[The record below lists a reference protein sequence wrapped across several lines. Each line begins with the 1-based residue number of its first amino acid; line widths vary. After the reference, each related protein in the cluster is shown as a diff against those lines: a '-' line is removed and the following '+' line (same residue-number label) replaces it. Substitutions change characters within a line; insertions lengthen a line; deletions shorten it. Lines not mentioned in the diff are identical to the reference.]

1 MMNINEI
8 HIPYKKLI
16 LAGMISLLVACGSDN
31 DDPAPPPP
39 EDNNPPIANPSSAE
53 TTIGTSI
60 VIDALAN
67 DTDPDGDPLTIETV
81 IVTSGAG
88 TALIQDNQ
96 ILFVSDEVGATTLN
110 YTISDGKGGEAE
122 SIVTVV
128 VLSGEVA
135 LAYVGSNTCISCHT
149 DKKTFFET
157 GHNFKLTKVN
167 GEKPI
172 YPFSSIPNG
181 ILEFFDVNNT
191 LGNPSSWADISYV
204 IGGYKSS
211 TMFIDQNGYIMTG
224 NAVGTFPVPEGTE
237 ANAHMVWPFHPN
249 DAPDANGYDYCG
261 RCHTTGW
268 QDYTEGAGDNRNLN
282 RQDDMPGMGGTFA
295 MTGVQCESCH
305 GAGSE
310 HVKGPSKHN
319 IVKLAEARV
328 TGDYTADDMGYGKA
342 ATCQECHTTDDA
354 VRRYPDY
361 QSPFE
366 QAFGGVTLNAR
377 LLRTSGFGPEGR
389 RDGRGGR
396 HAATTLIGTDPDT
409 GEAMGKKKDFT
420 CSTCHNPHR
429 SELNQDKPGH
439 EDAMV
444 RQCSDC
450 HTKEFAD
457 VPGSEIASAAHEF
470 IAKCTDCHM
479 PSSSHLL
486 KIDLEGAKD
495 DPRHFSADG
504 EYMKPWLRAYDSCSG
519 CHADDYDARAAK
531 IGQIHKY

>member
-1 MMNINEI
+1 M
-8 HIPYKKLI
+8 KKLYGPSVP
-16 LAGMISLLVACGSDN
+16 LKMLTAAMLLSLLSACGSDN
-31 DDPAPPPP
+31 DDPLPPP

-53 TTIGTSI
+53 TTIGSSI
-60 VIDALAN
+60 LIDALAN

-81 IVTSGAG
+81 TVTSGAG
-88 TALIQDNQ
+88 TALIKDNK
-96 ILFVSDEVGATTLN
+96 ILFVSDKIGATMLN

-122 SIVTVV
+122 SVVTVV

-149 DKKTFFET
+149 DKKTFLES
-157 GHNFKLTKVN
+157 GHNFKLTKVVN
-167 GEKPI
+167 GEEPL
-172 YPFSSIPNG
+172 YPFTSLSGAIE
-181 ILEFFDVNNT
+181 LMDVNNS
-191 LGNPSSWADISYV
+191 LGNPAGWEDIGYV
-204 IGGYKSS
+204 IGGYKS
-211 TMFIDQNGYIMTG
+211 FANYIDKNGYILTG
-224 NAVGTFPVPEGTE
+224 NKASTVPASKGEQVKYMFPF
-237 ANAHMVWPFHPN
+237 AAN
-249 DAPDANGYDYCG
+249 DAPDSHGYDYCG

-295 MTGVQCESCH
+295 MAGVQCESCH

-319 IVKLAEARV
+319 IVKLADARV
-328 TGDYTADDMGYGKA
+328 PGDYTADDMGYGKPA
-342 ATCQECHTTDDA
+342 KCQECHTTDDA

-366 QAFGGVTLNAR
+366 QEFGGVTLNAR
-377 LLRTSGFGPEGR
+377 IHVMGDFGPDGR
-389 RDGRGGR
+389 LGGRGGR
-396 HAATTLIGTDPDT
+396 HAGATLIGIDPDT

-429 SELNQDKPGH
+429 SEFNQDKPGH

-444 RQCSDC
+444 RECTDC
-450 HTKEFAD
+450 HDKEFAD
-457 VPGSEIASAAHEF
+457 VPGSDIAAAAHEF

-504 EYMKPWLRAYDSCSG
+504 DYIKPWLRAYDSCSG
-519 CHADDYDARAAK
+519 CHADDYDMRASRIGK
-531 IGQIHKY
+531 IHQ